1 MRVVHERCCGL
12 DVHKRTV
19 VACVLSPD
27 GQQTRTFGTMTRDL
41 LALGEWLQSL
51 DVGHVAMESTGVFWQ
66 PIYNVLEDNGLDML
80 VANARHIKAVP
91 GRKTDVKDAEWIA
104 DLLRH
109 GLIRGSSIPSRARR
123 ELRELVRYRLS
134 LSRQRAQ
141 VAHRIHKVLEGA
153 NIKLSSVLTDIM
165 GVSGRAMVEALI
177 TGADSAETIADLA
190 RGPLRRKHND
200 LVAALEGLVGP
211 NQRLLLASH
220 LRNLEFLTQEIER
233 LTAEIEAQLRPSQ
246 ELLERLDTIP
256 GVGPRVAQA
265 ILAEIGTDVSRFPT
279 GSHLA
284 SWARVCPSNDE
295 SAGKRR
301 SSHIGPGNP
310 WLRATLVEAAWAATH
325 AKHTYLATQY
335 RRLAARRGAK
345 RALVAVAHTI
355 LIIAYRIIRD
365 GTTYEDLGSNY
376 FDERDRRATLH
387 RSIHRLERLGY
398 KVTVEE
404 GA

>member
-1 MRVVHERCCGL
+1 MRVVHERCGGL

-19 VACVLSPD
+19 VACILTPE
-27 GQQTRTFGTMTRDL
+27 GHQTRTFGTMTRDL
-41 LALGEWLQSL
+41 VALSEWLRSL
-51 DVGHVAMESTGVFWQ
+51 DVNQVAMESTGVYWQ
-66 PIYNVLEDNGLDML
+66 PIYNVLEDTGMNVL

-91 GRKTDVKDAEWIA
+91 GRKTDVKDAEWLA

-109 GLIRGSSIPSRARR
+109 GLIRGSAIPSRARR

-153 NIKLSSVLTDIM
+153 NIKLSSVVTDIM
-165 GVSGRAMVEALI
+165 GVSGRAILEALI
-177 TGADSAETIADLA
+177 TGTDSPEMIAELA
-190 RGPLRRKHND
+190 HGPLRRKRND
-200 LVAALEGLVGP
+200 LIAALEGVVGP

-220 LRNLEFLTQEIER
+220 LRNLEFLTQEIDR
-233 LTAEIEAQLRPSQ
+233 LSVEIEEQLRPSQ
-246 ELLERLDTIP
+246 GLLERLDTIP

-265 ILAEIGTDVSRFPT
+265 MLAEIGTDVNRFPT
-279 GSHLA
+279 ASHLA

-325 AKHTYLATQY
+325 AKHTYLAAQY
-335 RRLAARRGAK
+335 RRLAARRGHK
-345 RALVAVAHTI
+345 RALIAVAHSI
-355 LIIAYRIIRD
+355 LTIAYRIIRD
-365 GTTYEDLGSNY
+365 GGTYEDLGSNY
-376 FDERDRRATLH
+376 FDERDRRATLR
-387 RSIHRLERLGY
+387 RSVQRLERLGY
-398 KVTVEE
+398 KVTVTE
-404 GA
+404 AA

>member
-12 DVHKRTV
+12 DVHKRIV
-19 VACVLSPD
+19 VACVLTQD

-41 LALGEWLQSL
+41 IALSEWLHSL
-51 DVGHVAMESTGVFWQ
+51 DVSQVAMESTGVFWQ
-66 PIYNVLEDNGLDML
+66 PIYNVLEDTGMNVL

-91 GRKTDVKDAEWIA
+91 GRKTDVKDAEWLA

-109 GLIRGSSIPSRARR
+109 GLIRGSAIPSRARR

-153 NIKLSSVLTDIM
+153 NVKLSSVLTDIM

-177 TGADSAETIADLA
+177 TGTAGPEAMAELA
-190 RGPLRRKHND
+190 RGPLRRKRNE

-211 NQRLLLASH
+211 NQRLLWASH

-233 LTAEIEAQLRPSQ
+233 LTAEIEEQLRPSQ
-246 ELLERLDTIP
+246 ELIERLDTIP
-256 GVGPRVAQA
+256 GIGPRVAQA
-265 ILAEIGTDVSRFPT
+265 LLAEIGADVSRFPT

-284 SWARVCPSNDE
+284 SWARLCPSNDE

-310 WLRATLVEAAWAATH
+310 WLRATLIEAAWAATH
-325 AKHTYLATQY
+325 AKHTYLAAQY

-345 RALVAVAHTI
+345 RALVAEAHTI

-376 FDERDRRATLH
+376 FDERDRRATLR
-387 RSIHRLERLGY
+387 RSLQRLERLGY
-398 KVTVEE
+398 KVTVE
-404 GA
+404 AA

>member
-19 VACVLSPD
+19 VACVLTPD
-27 GQQTRTFGTMTRDL
+27 GQQTRTFATMTRDL
-41 LALGEWLQSL
+41 VTLTQWLQSL
-51 DVGHVAMESTGVFWQ
+51 EVSQVAMESTGVFWQ
-66 PIYNVLEDNGLDML
+66 PIYNVLEDTGMNVL
-80 VANARHIKAVP
+80 VANARYIKAVP

-109 GLIRGSSIPSRARR
+109 GLIRGSAIPNRARR

-153 NIKLSSVLTDIM
+153 NVKLSSVLTDIM

-177 TGADSAETIADLA
+177 TGTATPEAIAELA
-190 RGPLRRKHND
+190 HGPLRRKRNE

-233 LTAEIEAQLRPSQ
+233 LNAEIEEQLRPSQ
-246 ELLERLDTIP
+246 NLIERLDTIP

-265 ILAEIGTDVSRFPT
+265 MLAEISNDVSRFPT
-279 GSHLA
+279 GSRLA

-325 AKHTYLATQY
+325 AKHTYLAAQY
-335 RRLAARRGAK
+335 RRLAARRGGK

-376 FDERDRRATLH
+376 FDERDRRATLR
-387 RSIHRLERLGY
+387 RSVQRLERLGY
-398 KVTVEE
+398 KVTV
-404 GA
+404 AAAA

>member
-1 MRVVHERCCGL
+1 MRVVHERCCGM

-41 LALGEWLQSL
+41 LALAEWLRSL
-51 DVGHVAMESTGVFWQ
+51 DISHAAMESTGVFWQ
-66 PIYNVLEDNGLDML
+66 PIYNVLEDAGLNVL

-109 GLIRGSSIPSRARR
+109 GLIRGSAIPSRARR
-123 ELRELVRYRLS
+123 ELREMVRYRLS
-134 LSRQRAQ
+134 LTRQRAQ
-141 VAHRIHKVLEGA
+141 VAHRIQKVLEGA
-153 NIKLSSVLTDIM
+153 NVKLSSVVTDLT
-165 GVSGRAMVEALI
+165 GVSGRAMLEALI
-177 TGADSAETIADLA
+177 STTDSPDTIADLA
-190 RGPLRRKHND
+190 RGRLRMKRPE

-220 LRNLEFLTQEIER
+220 LRNLDFLAEEIER
-233 LTAEIEAQLRPSQ
+233 LNAEIEEQLRPFQ
-246 ELLERLDTIP
+246 ELVERLDTIP

-265 ILAEIGTDVSRFPT
+265 MLAEIGTDVSRFPT

-301 SSHIGPGNP
+301 SSHIGAGNP
-310 WLRATLVEAAWAATH
+310 WLRGTLVEAAWAASH
-325 AKHTYLATQY
+325 AKQTYLAGQY
-335 RRLAARRGAK
+335 RRLAARRGTK
-345 RALVAVAHTI
+345 RALIAVAHTI

-376 FDERDRRATLH
+376 YDERDRQATLR
-387 RSIHRLERLGY
+387 RSLQRLERLGY
-398 KVTVEE
+398 KVTVE
-404 GA
+404 AA

>member
-19 VACVLSPD
+19 VACVLTPE

-41 LALGEWLQSL
+41 ITLSEWLHSL
-51 DVGHVAMESTGVFWQ
+51 DVDQVAMESTGVFWQ
-66 PIYNVLEDNGLDML
+66 PIYNVLEDTGMNLL

-91 GRKTDVKDAEWIA
+91 GRKTDVKDAEWLA

-109 GLIRGSSIPSRARR
+109 GLIRGSAIPNRARR
-123 ELRELVRYRLS
+123 ELRELVRYRMS
-134 LSRQRAQ
+134 LGRQRAQ

-153 NIKLSSVLTDIM
+153 NVKLSSVVTDIM
-165 GVSGRAMVEALI
+165 GVSGRAMLQALI
-177 TGADSAETIADLA
+177 TGNDTPEMIAELA
-190 RGPLRRKHND
+190 RGALRRKRIQ
-200 LVAALEGLVGP
+200 LVAALEGVVGP
-211 NQRLLLASH
+211 SQRLLLASH
-220 LRNLEFLTQEIER
+220 LRNLDFLTEEIDRLSSEIEQ
-233 LTAEIEAQLRPSQ
+233 QLSPSH

-256 GVGPRVAQA
+256 GVGERVAQA
-265 ILAEIGTDVSRFPT
+265 ILAEIGSDISRFPT

-284 SWARVCPSNDE
+284 SWARLCPSNDE

-325 AKHTYLATQY
+325 ATHTYLAAQY
-335 RRLAARRGAK
+335 RRLAARRGHK
-345 RALVAVAHTI
+345 RALIAVAHTI

-365 GTTYEDLGSNY
+365 GGTYEDLGSNY
-376 FDERDRRATLH
+376 FDERDRQATLR
-387 RSIHRLERLGY
+387 RSVQRLERLGY
-398 KVTVEE
+398 KVNVTE
-404 GA
+404 AA

>member
-19 VACVLSPD
+19 VACVLTPE

-41 LALGEWLQSL
+41 VGLSEWLHSL
-51 DVGHVAMESTGVFWQ
+51 DVRQVAMESTGVFWQ
-66 PIYNVLEDNGLDML
+66 PIYNVLEDTGMNVL

-91 GRKTDVKDAEWIA
+91 GRKTDVKDAEWLA

-109 GLIRGSSIPSRARR
+109 GLIRGSAIPTRARR

-134 LSRQRAQ
+134 LGRQRAQ

-153 NIKLSSVLTDIM
+153 NVKLSSVVTDIM
-165 GVSGRAMVEALI
+165 GVSGRAMLEALI
-177 TGADSAETIADLA
+177 SGTDTPEMIAELGRGA
-190 RGPLRRKHND
+190 LRRKRGQ
-200 LVAALEGLVGP
+200 LVTALEGVVGP
-211 NQRLLLASH
+211 SQRLLLASH
-220 LRNLEFLTQEIER
+220 LRNLDFLTEEIDR
-233 LTAEIEAQLRPSQ
+233 LSSEIEAQLTPSR

-256 GVGPRVAQA
+256 GVGERVAQA

-325 AKHTYLATQY
+325 ATHTYLAAQY
-335 RRLAARRGAK
+335 RRLAARRGHK
-345 RALVAVAHTI
+345 RALIAVAHSI
-355 LIIAYRIIRD
+355 LLIAYRIIRD
-365 GTTYEDLGSNY
+365 GGTYEDLGSNY
-376 FDERDRRATLH
+376 FDERNRRATLR
-387 RSIHRLERLGY
+387 RSVQRLERLGY
-398 KVTVEE
+398 KVSLTE
-404 GA
+404 AA

>member
-1 MRVVHERCCGL
+1 MRIVHERCCGL

-19 VACVLSPD
+19 VACVLTPD
-27 GQQTRTFGTMTRDL
+27 GQQTRTFATMTRDL
-41 LALGEWLQSL
+41 VALSEWLQSL
-51 DVGHVAMESTGVFWQ
+51 GVSQVAMESTGVFWQ
-66 PIYNVLEDNGLDML
+66 PIYNVLEDTGMNVL
-80 VANARHIKAVP
+80 VANARYIKAVP

-109 GLIRGSSIPSRARR
+109 GLIRGSAIPSRARR

-153 NIKLSSVLTDIM
+153 NIKLSSVVTDIM
-165 GVSGRAMVEALI
+165 GVSGRAMLEALI
-177 TGADSAETIADLA
+177 TGTDSAETIADLA
-190 RGPLRRKHND
+190 RGPLRRKRND
-200 LVAALEGLVGP
+200 LIAALEGLVGP

-220 LRNLEFLTQEIER
+220 LRNLEFLTHEIER
-233 LTAEIEAQLRPSQ
+233 LTTEIEEQRRPSQ
-246 ELLERLDTIP
+246 ELIERLDTIP

-265 ILAEIGTDVSRFPT
+265 MLAEIGNDVSRFPT

-325 AKHTYLATQY
+325 AKHTYLAAQY

-376 FDERDRRATLH
+376 FDERDRRATLR
-387 RSIHRLERLGY
+387 RSVQRLERLGY

-404 GA
+404 AA

>member
-19 VACVLSPD
+19 VACVLTPE
-27 GQQTRTFGTMTRDL
+27 GQRTRTFATMTRDL
-41 LALGEWLQSL
+41 IELSEWLHSL
-51 DVGHVAMESTGVFWQ
+51 DVDQVAMESTGVFWQ
-66 PIYNVLEDNGLDML
+66 PIYNVLEGTGMNLL

-91 GRKTDVKDAEWIA
+91 GRKTDVKDAEWLA

-109 GLIRGSSIPSRARR
+109 GLIRGSAIPTRARR
-123 ELRELVRYRLS
+123 ELREMVRYRMS
-134 LSRQRAQ
+134 LGRQRAQ

-153 NIKLSSVLTDIM
+153 NVKLSSVVTDIM
-165 GVSGRAMVEALI
+165 GVSGRAMLQALI
-177 TGADSAETIADLA
+177 TGTDTPEMIAELA
-190 RGPLRRKHND
+190 RGALRRKRSQ
-200 LVAALEGLVGP
+200 LVTALEGVVGP
-211 NQRLLLASH
+211 SQRMLLASH
-220 LRNLEFLTQEIER
+220 LRNLDFLTEEIDRLGREIEQ
-233 LTAEIEAQLRPSQ
+233 QLSPSH

-256 GVGPRVAQA
+256 GVGERVAQA

-325 AKHTYLATQY
+325 ATHTYLAAQY
-335 RRLAARRGAK
+335 RRLAARRGHK
-345 RALVAVAHTI
+345 RALIAVAHTI
-355 LIIAYRIIRD
+355 LLIAYRIIRD

-376 FDERDRRATLH
+376 FDEHDRRATVR
-387 RSIHRLERLGY
+387 RSVQRLERLGY
-398 KVTVEE
+398 KVTVE
-404 GA
+404 AA

>member
-19 VACVLSPD
+19 VACMMSPE
-27 GQQTRTFGTMTRDL
+27 GQQVRTFGTMTRDL
-41 LALGEWLQSL
+41 LALAAWLQSE
-51 DVGHVAMESTGVFWQ
+51 DIGHVAMESTGVFWQ
-66 PIYNVLEDNGLDML
+66 PIYNVLEDAGLDVL

-109 GLIRGSSIPSRARR
+109 GLIRGSAIPSRARR

-153 NIKLSSVLTDIM
+153 NIKLTSVVTDVT
-165 GVSGRAMVEALI
+165 GVSGRAMLDALI
-177 TGADSAETIADLA
+177 AGSDSPDIMADLA
-190 RGPLRRKHND
+190 RGRLQRKRPE
-200 LVAALEGLVGP
+200 LVAALEGVVGP

-220 LRNLEFLTQEIER
+220 IRNLDFLAEEIER
-233 LTAEIEAQLRPSQ
+233 LNAEIEQQLRPSQ
-246 ELLERLDTIP
+246 DLVERLDTIP

-265 ILAEIGTDVSRFPT
+265 MLVEIGTDVSRFST

-310 WLRATLVEAAWAATH
+310 WLRGTLVEAAWAASH
-325 AKHTYLATQY
+325 AKHTYLAAQY
-335 RRLAARRGAK
+335 RRLAARKGAK

-355 LIIAYRIIRD
+355 LIIAYHIIRD

-376 FDERDRRATLH
+376 FDDRDRQATLR
-387 RSIHRLERLGY
+387 RSVKRLERLGY
-398 KVTVEE
+398 KVTVE
-404 GA
+404 AA

>member
-1 MRVVHERCCGL
+1 L

-19 VACVLSPD
+19 VACVLTPD
-27 GQQTRTFGTMTRDL
+27 GQQTRTFATMTRDL
-41 LALGEWLQSL
+41 VALSEWLQSL
-51 DVGHVAMESTGVFWQ
+51 GVSQVAMESTGVFWQ
-66 PIYNVLEDNGLDML
+66 PIYNVLEDTGMNVL
-80 VANARHIKAVP
+80 VANARYIKAVP

-109 GLIRGSSIPSRARR
+109 GLIRGSAIPSRARR

-153 NIKLSSVLTDIM
+153 NVKLSSVLTDIM

-177 TGADSAETIADLA
+177 TGTASAETIADLA
-190 RGPLRRKHND
+190 RGPLRRKRND
-200 LVAALEGLVGP
+200 LVLALEGLVGP

-233 LTAEIEAQLRPSQ
+233 LTAEIEEQLRPSQ

-265 ILAEIGTDVSRFPT
+265 MLAEIGTDVSRFPT

-325 AKHTYLATQY
+325 AKHTYLAAQY
-335 RRLAARRGAK
+335 RRLAARRGGK
-345 RALVAVAHTI
+345 RALIAVAHTI

-376 FDERDRRATLH
+376 FDERDRRATLR
-387 RSIHRLERLGY
+387 RSVQRLERLGY

-404 GA
+404 AA

>member
-1 MRVVHERCCGL
+1 L

-19 VACVLSPD
+19 VACVLTPD
-27 GQQTRTFGTMTRDL
+27 DQETRTFGTMTRDL
-41 LALGEWLQSL
+41 LTLAEWLRAQ

-66 PIYNVLEDNGLDML
+66 PIYNVLEEAGLNVL

-109 GLIRGSSIPSRARR
+109 GLIRGSAIPSRARR

-153 NIKLSSVLTDIM
+153 NVKLTSVVTDLT
-165 GVSGRAMVEALI
+165 GVSGRAMLDALI
-177 TGADSAETIADLA
+177 EGSDSPDIMADLA
-190 RGPLRRKHND
+190 RGRLQRKRPE
-200 LVAALEGLVGP
+200 LVAALEGVVGP

-220 LRNLEFLTQEIER
+220 IRNLDFLAEEIER
-233 LTAEIEAQLRPSQ
+233 LNAEIEQQLSPSQ
-246 ELLERLDTIP
+246 DLLERLDTIP

-265 ILAEIGTDVSRFPT
+265 MLVEIGTDVSRFST

-284 SWARVCPSNDE
+284 SWARVCPGNDE

-301 SSHIGPGNP
+301 SSRIGPGNP
-310 WLRATLVEAAWAATH
+310 WLRGTLVEAAWAASH
-325 AKHTYLATQY
+325 AKHTYLAAQY
-335 RRLAARRGAK
+335 RRLAARRGTK

-355 LIIAYRIIRD
+355 LIIAYHIIRD

-376 FDERDRRATLH
+376 FDERDRQATLR
-387 RSIHRLERLGY
+387 RSVKRLESLGY
-398 KVTVEE
+398 KVTVE
-404 GA
+404 AA

>member
-19 VACVLSPD
+19 VACVLTPE
-27 GQQTRTFGTMTRDL
+27 GQQTRTFATMTPDL
-41 LALGEWLQSL
+41 IALSDWLHSMG
-51 DVGHVAMESTGVFWQ
+51 VSRVAMESTGVFWQ
-66 PIYNVLEDNGLDML
+66 PIYNVLEGTGIDML

-91 GRKTDVKDAEWIA
+91 GRKTDVKDAEWLA

-109 GLIRGSSIPSRARR
+109 GLIRGSAIPSRARR

-153 NIKLSSVLTDIM
+153 NVKLSSVVTDIM
-165 GVSGRAMVEALI
+165 GVSGRAMLEALI
-177 TGADSAETIADLA
+177 TGTESPEMIAELA
-190 RGPLRRKHND
+190 RGALRRKRGQ
-200 LVAALEGLVGP
+200 LVDALEGLVGP

-220 LRNLEFLTQEIER
+220 LRNLDF
-233 LTAEIEAQLRPSQ
+233 LTAEIDRLSLEIEEQLRPSQ
-246 ELLERLDTIP
+246 ELLKRLDTIP
-256 GVGPRVAQA
+256 GVGQRVAQA

-284 SWARVCPSNDE
+284 SWARLCPSNDE

-325 AKHTYLATQY
+325 ATHTYLAAQY
-335 RRLAARRGAK
+335 RRLAARRGHK
-345 RALVAVAHTI
+345 RALIAVAHTI

-365 GTTYEDLGSNY
+365 GGTYEDLGSNY
-376 FDERDRRATLH
+376 FDERNRRATLR
-387 RSIHRLERLGY
+387 RSVQRLERLGY
-398 KVTVEE
+398 KVTLTE
-404 GA
+404 AA